1 MTKNKALVVAALG
14 LGTTAVAG
22 NTLTNLAIAK
32 KAGYAWNKET
42 KQMEKMCAFGIDFDT
57 EDKIYRN
64 NVIWAIGGIV
74 VGGVVGSIIRKSYR

>member
-1 MTKNKALVVAALG
+1 MTKNKALILAAIT

-22 NTLTNLAIAK
+22 NTLTNITIAK
-32 KAGYAWNKET
+32 NNGYEWNKET
-42 KQMEKMCAFGIDFDT
+42 KRMEKECAFGIDLDT

-64 NVIWAIGGIV
+64 NMIWSIGGIV